1 MKIKLLAL
9 PLLSWVGVMSPAAAI
24 AEDGPA
30 PTAPAYV
37 ATVDSAAF
45 REKPLEHQKLGA
57 TVRPAAVRMITPG
70 VSKSD
75 IYRWIGAPHFGEG
88 ITRRWNYVLF
98 FPAAPGS
105 TERTRCRMDIRFI
118 RPRGHYNVTVSEVVW
133 QEQSCADL
141 VAAAS

>member
-1 MKIKLLAL
+1 MGWRHEPRRGRL
-9 PLLSWVGVMSPAAAI
+9 AI

-105 TERTRCRMDIRFI
+105 SRASGVSKIRAAPAGER
-118 RPRGHYNVTVSEVVW
+118 
-133 QEQSCADL
+133 
-141 VAAAS
+141 